1 LCNPASLKPFLG
13 SSVISPMPPKA
24 KNYLLI
30 LLTATTVTA
39 GFIAWQQT
47 QRLAALQDELIKA
60 PAAKAARKDRP
71 TPIAAELPMTAPKSA
86 TPDAIEPA
94 APPEEAAKP
103 NQKRGNARPDF
114 AALMANPEFAQA
126 MSLQQRA
133 ALDGRYA
140 DLFKKLQLAPAD
152 LEKLKNLLVERQTTR
167 MDVMTSAR
175 AQGLDPRTN
184 RDELN
189 KLTAAAQAE
198 VDASIKTS
206 LGETVYNQ
214 YQNYEATQPQR
225 SLVSQLDQR
234 LSYSTTPLNANQSAF
249 LITTLTATT
258 TAGSEAPDPQQGGPG
273 NWGGTRPTITIPD
286 TVIQQAQSVLTPD
299 QVTALKQLQ
308 AEQKAQQ
315 QIRELM
321 RNPPKAPASR

>member
-1 LCNPASLKPFLG
+1 
-13 SSVISPMPPKA
+13 MPPKA

-47 QRLAALQDELIKA
+47 QRLSALQDELIKA
-60 PAAKAARKDRP
+60 SSAKAARKDRP
-71 TPIAAELPMTAPKSA
+71 APIAAELPITATKSA

-94 APPEEAAKP
+94 APTEEAAKP
-103 NQKRGNARPDF
+103 NQKRGNRPDF
-114 AALMANPEFAQA
+114 TALMANPEFVQA

-133 ALDGRYA
+133 ALDNRYA

-198 VDASIKTS
+198 VDANIKTS

-225 SLVSQLDQR
+225 SLVNQLDQR
-234 LSYSTTPLNANQSAF
+234 LSYTTTPLNANQSAF
-249 LITTLTATT
+249 LITALTANT
-258 TAGSEAPDPQQGGPG
+258 TAASEAPDPQQGGPG
-273 NWGGTRPTITIPD
+273 NWGGTRPAITIPD

-315 QIRELM
+315 QIRDLM
-321 RNPPKAPASR
+321 RNPPKAPAAR